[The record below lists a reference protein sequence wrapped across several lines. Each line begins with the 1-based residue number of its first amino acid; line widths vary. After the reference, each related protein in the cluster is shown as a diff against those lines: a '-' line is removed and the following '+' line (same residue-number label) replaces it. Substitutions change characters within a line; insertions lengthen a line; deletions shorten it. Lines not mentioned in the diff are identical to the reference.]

1 MRFSWVC
8 GYRVTFFCPRSMC
21 WDEWVDILV
30 ERCIYRGGL
39 GPMTRVRQR
48 MRPTPCLEE
57 STNKNGRWMVACI
70 SFIILE
76 ESLWKVV
83 ILESFFMFFFAGS
96 SLSRNFQK
104 SYVLC
109 PMVCLRRLR
118 GRVHLPIFKRGCY
131 LLHSLEGCVPS
142 RPFAFSFTFCL
153 VRLTTWK
160 VKRKNWK
167 MKMKK
172 RNDKIMGVTLLSEE
186 N

>member
-39 GPMTRVRQR
+39 GPMTRVRER

-96 SLSRNFQK
+96 SLSREFSK
-104 SYVLC
+104 VLRPMSYGVFKT
-109 PMVCLRRLR
+109 
-118 GRVHLPIFKRGCY
+118 FKRKGSSTNLQKRM
-131 LLHSLEGCVPS
+131 LLTAQSGRMCSLT
-142 RPFAFSFTFCL
+142 AF
-153 VRLTTWK
+153 RL
-160 VKRKNWK
+160 
-167 MKMKK
+167 
-172 RNDKIMGVTLLSEE
+172 
-186 N
+186 